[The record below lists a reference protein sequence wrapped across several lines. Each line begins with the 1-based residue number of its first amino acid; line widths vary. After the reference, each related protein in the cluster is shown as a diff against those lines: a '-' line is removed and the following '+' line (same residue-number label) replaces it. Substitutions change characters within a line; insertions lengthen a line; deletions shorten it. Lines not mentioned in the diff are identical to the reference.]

1 MKCIRCANEI
11 DTESPFCRFCGAP
24 VRDPSAPQRRLTR
37 LPDTGR
43 LAGVCAGIAAYLN
56 TDVTFVRFAWVILSI
71 WPGALILGAVAY
83 VVAWIIVPVASEHD
97 ARTPTPSRARL
108 FRSQA
113 DRKIGG
119 VCGGLAEYLGADATF
134 VRLAAAIMAIVPGAI
149 VMGVIAY
156 LLAWYIVPAQP
167 AATLHPSPPTP

>member
-1 MKCIRCANEI
+1 MMCIRCSKEI
-11 DTESPFCRFCGAP
+11 DTDSGFCRFCGAP

-37 LPDTGR
+37 LPGTGR
-43 LAGVCAGIAAYLN
+43 LAGVCAGVAAYLN
-56 TDVTFVRFAWVILSI
+56 TDVTFVRLAWVILSI
-71 WPGALILGAVAY
+71 WPGALVLGAVAY
-83 VVAWIIVPVASEHD
+83 VVAWIIVPVASED
-97 ARTPTPSRARL
+97 DVRAATQSRGRL
-108 FRSQA
+108 FRSQT

-134 VRLAAAIMAIVPGAI
+134 VRLAAAILAIVPGAI

-167 AATLHPSPPTP
+167 APTLDPPTPSQ